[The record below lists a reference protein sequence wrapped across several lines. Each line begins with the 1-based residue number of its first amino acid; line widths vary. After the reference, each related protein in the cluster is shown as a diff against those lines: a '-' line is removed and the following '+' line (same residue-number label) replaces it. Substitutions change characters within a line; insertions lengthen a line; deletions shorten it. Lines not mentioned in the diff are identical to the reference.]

1 MARVKKRGGGGGPCG
16 SRSKLWLRWLA
27 LSSLPLLLLL
37 PLLRLRVLLSSM
49 SLSPPL

>member
-27 LSSLPLLLLL
+27 LSSLPLLLP